1 MAKKIGFIWSNP
13 VEKVTLDMSRH
24 VEETTRRIV
33 REELQH
39 ATPQAES
46 HMKQNAPWQDRTGNA
61 RQSLHA
67 EFEDFNKSPNQSLAS
82 IVLSYGAAITY
93 APYLEYG
100 WQGRYSIIQPT
111 LAAYTTLIMGRI
123 RSKINE

>member
-1 MAKKIGFIWSNP
+1 MPKKVGFIWSNP
-13 VEKVTLDMSRH
+13 VEKVTLDMSKH
-24 VEETTRRIV
+24 VEGVTRRIV
-33 REELQH
+33 REELQR

-67 EFEDFNKSPNQSLAS
+67 EFEDFDRSPSQSLAS
-82 IVLSYGAAITY
+82 MVLSYGAAITY

-111 LAAYTTLIMGRI
+111 LAAYTTLIMDRI
-123 RSKINE
+123 RSKVNE